1 MGSTVVVTCG
11 ATVPFP
17 ELIAA
22 LLDKQVLDT
31 LLRMQYTKLIV
42 QYGRGFTSEFKQ
54 LLDCVGARLE
64 ASTNGKTPTLAAGVE
79 VQVRAHFQ
87 ALEICGFEFTGAIH
101 QLLRDEADLVISH
114 AGTGSIV
121 DALRLGKRLLVVAN
135 TSLMDNHQLQIA
147 LKFESRGHLQSAA
160 AQPKALIA
168 ALREVETAPQAPL
181 PHGYNSSFER
191 LLMDV
196 AQS

>member
-31 LLRMQYTKLIV
+31 LLRMHYTRLIV
-42 QYGRGFTSEFKQ
+42 QYGRGYTSKFAQ
-54 LLDCVGARLE
+54 LLGCVRAHVEEPADNGA
-64 ASTNGKTPTLAAGVE
+64 SNLAAGVE
-79 VQVRAHFQ
+79 VQVRGHYQ
-87 ALEICGFEFTGAIH
+87 SLEVCGFEFTGAIH
-101 QLLRDEADLVISH
+101 ELLRDNADLVISH

-147 LKFESRGHLQSAA
+147 RKFESRGHLQSAA

-168 ALREVETAPQAPL
+168 ALRRVEAAPQAPL
-181 PHGYNSSFER
+181 PNGYNSSFER